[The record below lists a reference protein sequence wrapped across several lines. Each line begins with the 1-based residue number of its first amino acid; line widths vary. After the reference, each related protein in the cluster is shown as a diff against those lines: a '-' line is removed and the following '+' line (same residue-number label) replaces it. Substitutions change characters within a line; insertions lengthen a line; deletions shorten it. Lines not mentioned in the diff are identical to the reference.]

1 MVYQIDNFLI
11 KCNTRLS
18 VIIFVF
24 AIYIFSIIY
33 NITLKLFSINYA
45 LDNFRFYDSP
55 IELIFFAIILAPL
68 LETFLFQFLI
78 FKILLNKNI
87 GHYFIIILSAFIF
100 SLVHY
105 PRNNNIFEA
114 VNIFF
119 VGLMLAY
126 AFYIYSIKQ
135 ASAFWHVV
143 LIHALLNAIS
153 IFAYYVLTT
162 FF

>member
-55 IELIFFAIILAPL
+55 IELIFFAIILV
-68 LETFLFQFLI
+68 
-78 FKILLNKNI
+78 NKNI

-119 VGLMLAY
+119 VGLILAY

-153 IFAYYVLTT
+153 ILAYYVLTT

>member
-114 VNIFF
+114 VNIF
-119 VGLMLAY
+119 L
-126 AFYIYSIKQ
+126 
-135 ASAFWHVV
+135 
-143 LIHALLNAIS
+143 
-153 IFAYYVLTT
+153 
-162 FF
+162 